1 MEIQNDQS
9 FITYA
14 LPPLLNQSGKIN
26 ETMYSANPIISEM
39 YNASKSSNKTVINY
53 FSNDIATGQKRVIS
67 QALPLY
73 KNNKFTGAI
82 IEELDLN

>member
-1 MEIQNDQS
+1 
-9 FITYA
+9 
-14 LPPLLNQSGKIN
+14 
-26 ETMYSANPIISEM
+26 M

-53 FSNDIATGQKRVIS
+53 FSSDIATGQKRVIS
-67 QALPLY
+67 QALPLK